1 MPGGV
6 SFETIERI
14 QALAPRIKERAVITK
29 TMPMANK
36 TGITDEERLVLGRWV
51 DQGAHVQE

>member
-6 SFETIERI
+6 SFETVERI
-14 QALAPRIKERAVITK
+14 QALAPRIRERAVITR

-36 TGITDEERLVLGRWV
+36 TGITEEERAELGRWI
-51 DQGAHVQE
+51 DQGAHVE